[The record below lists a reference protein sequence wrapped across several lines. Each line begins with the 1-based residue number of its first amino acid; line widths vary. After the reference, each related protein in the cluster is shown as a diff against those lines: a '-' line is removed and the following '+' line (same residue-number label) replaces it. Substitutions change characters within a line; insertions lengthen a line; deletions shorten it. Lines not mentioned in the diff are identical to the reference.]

1 MAAED
6 SELER
11 TEPASQ
17 KRLDDARAEGNI
29 ARSPELSAFAVTISA
44 MAVIWF
50 MGAPLMDGM
59 KRLMVSGLTLD
70 KAIVREPSAMT
81 ERLYALSSE
90 ALWIGAPL
98 LAVTVIAALVAPMAI
113 GGWSFV
119 PSAVGPKFSRINPM
133 SGLGRM
139 FSTHGLAELGKA
151 LMKAGLI
158 GGVGAMVLWSARDSM
173 MELAAQPF
181 HAAVGT
187 LGNLVMVS
195 TFSIA
200 AVLSLIAAVDVPLQL
215 WRYAK
220 QLRMTKEDVKQE
232 HKEAEGDPHVKAA
245 IRRNQREAAKKRMMA
260 DVPKADVIVTNPTH
274 YAVALKYDESMR
286 APTVI
291 AKGADL
297 LAARIRGIAEENRVP
312 ILEAPP
318 LARALF
324 THTDLGQQIPEKL
337 YTAVAEVLAYVFQI
351 KAHGP
356 AGMKPLGEI
365 EVPVEL
371 DPNNKVAA

>member
-1 MAAED
+1 MAAD

-17 KRLDDARAEGNI
+17 KRLEDARAEGNI

-50 MGAPLMDGM
+50 MGGPLMDGM

-70 KAIVREPSAMT
+70 PAVVREPGAMT
-81 ERLYALSSE
+81 ERLYAFASE
-90 ALWIGAPL
+90 ALMIGAPL
-98 LAVTVIAALVAPMAI
+98 MIVTVLAALIAPMAI

-119 PSAVGPKFSRINPM
+119 PSAATPKFSRINPV

-139 FSTHGLAELGKA
+139 FSVRGLVELGKA
-151 LMKAGLI
+151 LLKAGLI
-158 GGVGAMVLWSARDSM
+158 GSVGALVLWGARDSM
-173 MELAAQPF
+173 LELAGQPF
-181 HAAVGT
+181 ESAVGT
-187 LGNLVMVS
+187 MGNLVIVS

-200 AVLSLIAAVDVPLQL
+200 AVLSLIAAVDVPYQL
-215 WRYAK
+215 WQYAK

-232 HKEAEGDPHVKAA
+232 YKEAEGDPHVKAA
-245 IRRNQREAAKKRMMA
+245 IRRQMRDAAKKRMMA

-297 LAARIRGIAEENRVP
+297 LAARIRGVAEQANVP

-337 YTAVAEVLAYVFQI
+337 YTAVAEVLAYVFQL
-351 KAHGP
+351 KTYGAS
-356 AGMKPLGEI
+356 GMQPLGAI
-365 EVPVEL
+365 EVPADM
-371 DPNNKVAA
+371 DPNSGVAA